1 MKTTDMFQTA
11 RVMALPG
18 IKTTM
23 TLDPRSIPPR
33 LRKMAARMI
42 EDGVA
47 VGGWSSKS
55 AKIAQIVA
63 ENFGISLGRVRPSKH
78 YMDVPKAD
86 DVRAEVVRIMEVD
99 LVQYLLKDHDKYFDP
114 TRVKDNH
121 RAGVAELLSGERHWA
136 HFHSTARM
144 NEAMVINL
152 AYHRKQAVTDHR
164 HKQAA
169 RALMEDTPM
178 ELHAIPPNV

>member
-1 MKTTDMFQTA
+1 MFQTA
-11 RVMALPG
+11 RVLTLPG
-18 IKTTM
+18 VKTTM

-63 ENFGISLGRVRPSKH
+63 ENFGISLGCVRPSNH
-78 YMDVPKAD
+78 YTDVPKD
-86 DVRAEVVRIMEVD
+86 DAVRAEVVRIMEVD
-99 LVQYLLKDHDKYFDP
+99 LVQYLLQDHGRYFDP

-121 RAGVAELLSGERHWA
+121 RTVAAELVTGERDWA
-136 HFHSTARM
+136 HFYSKARM
-144 NEAMVINL
+144 KEAVAVSI

-169 RALMEDTPM
+169 RFLMEDTPM
-178 ELHAIPPNV
+178 ALHTIPPNV